1 MSVYGGRV
9 DVSNPREGHLDDGRN
24 AYDERVM
31 EARRRWAEAPVS
43 DYEALDD
50 QGRKWRHRE
59 SGTVFVSFSGAPL
72 LSSPES
78 LRGYDRLVVAGG
90 RLFVLRPASY
100 QAELRGP
107 EQRVYSQRIGPGSPG
122 PALRQDLRIS

>member
-1 MSVYGGRV
+1 L
-9 DVSNPREGHLDDGRN
+9 RERK
-24 AYDERVM
+24 
-31 EARRRWAEAPVS
+31 RRG
-43 DYEALDD
+43 Y
-50 QGRKWRHRE
+50 
-59 SGTVFVSFSGAPL
+59 L
-72 LSSPES
+72 LPDLLPNIRSSP
-78 LRGYDRLVVAGG
+78 RAADRFVVAGG